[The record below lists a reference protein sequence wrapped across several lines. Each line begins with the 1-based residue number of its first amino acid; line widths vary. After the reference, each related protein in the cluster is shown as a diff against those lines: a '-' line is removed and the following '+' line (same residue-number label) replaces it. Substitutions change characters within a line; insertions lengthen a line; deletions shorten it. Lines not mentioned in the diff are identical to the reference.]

1 MLSDL
6 SDLIFNI
13 ANDDTFNDVA
23 VKIFRY
29 QYENNPVYSSFVD
42 YLKIHPDSVGHFTQ
56 IPFLPIEFF
65 KNHRIISGNYQPA
78 GFFQSSGTTQT
89 LFSRH
94 FFPDLKMYET
104 SFLKTFEN
112 FYGPVSDYCL
122 LALLPSYLE
131 QQHSSLVYMAEK
143 LIALSGNPSGGFYLN
158 NYDELHKTLST
169 LQRRKQKTM
178 LLGVTYALLDFIE
191 KYPMELKNTIV
202 METGGMKGRRREIVR
217 EELHN
222 QLCRG
227 FGVNRIHSE
236 YGMTELFSQAY
247 SKGNGIFRCPPQMR
261 ILIREIN
268 DPLAY
273 ERPGKTGGINVIDLA
288 NLHSCAFIATQDL
301 GRAHP
306 DGSFEVL
313 GRFDYA
319 DVRGCNLMVS

>member
-56 IPFLPIEFF
+56 IPFLPIGFF
-65 KNHRIISGNYQPA
+65 KNHRIISGNFEPA
-78 GFFQSSGTTQT
+78 GFFQSSGTTKT

-94 FFPDLKMYET
+94 FFPDLEMYET
-104 SFLKTFEN
+104 SFLKTFEI
-112 FYGPVSDYCL
+112 FYGPVSGYSV

-131 QQHSSLVYMAEK
+131 QQHSSLVYMADK
-143 LIALSGNPSGGFYLN
+143 LISLSGNPASGFYLN
-158 NYDELHKTLST
+158 NYDDLFKTLT
-169 LQRRKQKTM
+169 QLEKKNQKTL
-178 LLGVTYALLDFIE
+178 LLGVTYALLDFSE
-191 KYPMELKNTIV
+191 NYPMKLKNTLV
-202 METGGMKGRRREIVR
+202 METGGMKGRRREMVR

-247 SKGNGIFRCPPQMR
+247 SKGNGIFRSPPHMR
-261 ILIREIN
+261 VLIRDIN
-268 DPLAY
+268 DPLAW
-273 ERPGKTGGINVIDLA
+273 EKPGKTGGINVIDLA

-313 GRFDYA
+313 GRFDYS